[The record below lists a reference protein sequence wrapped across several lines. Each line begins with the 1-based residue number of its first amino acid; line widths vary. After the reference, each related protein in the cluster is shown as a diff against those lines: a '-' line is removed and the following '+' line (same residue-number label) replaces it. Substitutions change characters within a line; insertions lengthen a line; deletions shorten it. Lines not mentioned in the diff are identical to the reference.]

1 MNRIRELRRENKWI
15 QADLAQRLNTKPQTV
30 ARYETGERGLDVE
43 TIEKLCSIFKCTA
56 DYLLGF
62 SNQRSF
68 EITDEEA
75 ALLAAYRNLSVSGKE
90 YVMHSLA
97 LAALAHSEKN
107 GVVSDMETAN

>member
-1 MNRIRELRRENKWI
+1 MNRIRELRQELKWR
-15 QADLAQRLNTKPQTV
+15 QSDLAERLHTKRQTV

-43 TIEKLCSIFKCTA
+43 TIEKLCTIFDCTS

-62 SNQRSF
+62 SNQRRF

-75 ALLAAYRNLSVSGKE
+75 SLLAAYRNLSPAGKE

-97 LAALAHSEKN
+97 LAGMAHSEKN
-107 GVVSDMETAN
+107 RPVSDMEISK